1 MTSGNR
7 LTDMEFDEISLVNRP
22 ANQLSKVVLFKNY
35 EEPLSMSDSIEKGTG
50 TRRKNGEISKPG
62 YKKGHSS
69 VAPSEDEEDEE
80 LDEAVA
86 RKKGKGYMK
95 KDDEGSVDLPAEV
108 YEYIESLE
116 SANAEM
122 VDELEKVAQWVEEDE
137 DIMKAADP
145 AIVEIVK
152 AAEERAEAAELIAK
166 AERDFR
172 LEREFIA
179 KAGELDNLS
188 VDPEAFGRVL
198 KSAAD
203 TLDSEIFSAIAAVL
217 QSANEMVGQGGLF
230 EEVGKSTS
238 FDNDEPM
245 AQIEKAAAR
254 LIDADPEMTKAQAI
268 AKAVDIDPTLY
279 NSYVRG
285 N

>member
-22 ANQLSKVVLFKNY
+22 ANQLSKVVLFKSD
-35 EEPLSMSDSIEKGTG
+35 EEPSGMTDSIEKGTG
-50 TRRKNGEISKPG
+50 TRRKRGEISKPG
-62 YKKGHSS
+62 YKKGHSM
-69 VAPSEDEEDEE
+69 AQSEDEDEMDEE
-80 LDEAVA
+80 EEMAMKA
-86 RKKGKGYMK
+86 KKGYMK
-95 KDDEGSVDLPAEV
+95 KDDGAVDLPVEV

-122 VDELEKVAQWVEEDE
+122 VDELEKVAAWVED
-137 DIMKAADP
+137 DDAIMKAADP

-152 AAEERAEAAELIAK
+152 AAEERAEAAEQIAK

-198 KSAAD
+198 KSASEV
-203 TLDSEIFSAIAAVL
+203 LDAEVFHRSRSSATGRERAGWAGWHL
-217 QSANEMVGQGGLF
+217 QR
-230 EEVGKSTS
+230 
-238 FDNDEPM
+238 DW
-245 AQIEKAAAR
+245 
-254 LIDADPEMTKAQAI
+254 
-268 AKAVDIDPTLY
+268 
-279 NSYVRG
+279 
-285 N
+285 